1 MDAADAWAVYYAK
14 LATLAKSPR
23 WNRDFLEQATVEV
36 MLIKQQVA
44 HTRTKNI
51 KQVEVIDALRN
62 LNKGQTADLKAEHFQ
77 APSNQLS
84 SPLSLLFMEMIQTG
98 HTANVMET
106 SKKVLIPKRGRMI
119 Y

>member
-1 MDAADAWAVYYAK
+1 MYYAK

-44 HTRTKNI
+44 QTRTKNI

-62 LNKGQTADLKAEHFQ
+62 LNKGKTADLDGIKAEHLQ
-77 APSNQLS
+77 APSNQLA

-98 HTANVMET
+98 HTADVMET